1 MSKLY
6 FRYAAMNAGKST
18 NLLQVAYNYE
28 ERGQDVVIYT
38 AGLDDRAGHGIVES
52 RLGVRRQALTF
63 SPSTSFAEAFAK
75 RPACILI
82 DEAQFLTVA
91 QVRELH
97 RAAHDGRVPV
107 ICYGLR
113 TDFMGRGFPGAVELL
128 AIADTLEEIKT
139 ICRCGKKASMTIRL
153 DSRGKRLFEGEQVQ
167 VGGNESYEAV
177 CPGQFYRGSCGKNV
191 ERAEAVEAA

>member
-28 ERGQDVVIYT
+28 ERGSSVVIYT
-38 AGLDDRAGHGIVES
+38 AAVDDRAGHGIVES
-52 RLGVRRQALTF
+52 RLGVRRAARTF
-63 SPSTSFAEAFAK
+63 APETSFEDAFAS

-82 DEAQFLTVA
+82 DEAQFLTPE

-97 RAAHDGRVPV
+97 RLAHSGRVPV

-113 TDFMGRGFPGAVELL
+113 TDFRGDGFPGAVELL
-128 AIADTLEEIKT
+128 AIADALEEIKT
-139 ICRCGKKASMTIRL
+139 ICRCGKKASMTIRM
-153 DSRGKRLFEGEQVQ
+153 DANGQRLFEGDQVQ
-167 VGGNESYEAV
+167 VGGNESYESV
-177 CPGQFYRGSCGKNV
+177 CPRRFYTGTC
-191 ERAEAVEAA
+191 

>member
-38 AGLDDRAGHGIVES
+38 AGLDDRAGRAVVAC
-52 RLGVRRQALTF
+52 RLGVERPARTF
-63 SPSTSFAEAFAK
+63 FPETSFAGAFDP
-75 RPACILI
+75 RPACILV
-82 DEAQFLTVA
+82 DEAQFLTPE

-97 RAAHDGRVPV
+97 RLAHEHRVPV

-113 TDFMGRGFPGAVELL
+113 TDFRGAGFAGALELL
-128 AIADTLEEIKT
+128 AIADTLEEMKT
-139 ICRCGKKASMTIRL
+139 ICRCGRKASMVIRH
-153 DSRGKRLFEGEQVQ
+153 DEQGQRIFDGAQVQ
-167 VGGNESYEAV
+167 VGGNETYESV
-177 CPGQFYRGSCGKNV
+177 CPSRFYRGTC
-191 ERAEAVEAA
+191 

>member
-1 MSKLY
+1 MAKLY

-28 ERGQDVVIYT
+28 ERGQNVVIFT
-38 AGLDDRAGHGIVES
+38 AGLDERVGRGIVAS
-52 RLGVRRQALTF
+52 RLGVQRQSLTF
-63 SPSTSFAEAFAK
+63 TPETSFAAAIATQ
-75 RPACILI
+75 PACILV
-82 DEAQFLTVA
+82 DEAQFLTPN

-97 RAAHDGRVPV
+97 RLAHEGRVPV

-113 TDFMGRGFPGAVELL
+113 TDFQGAGFPGALELL
-128 AIADTLEEIKT
+128 ALADTLEEMKT

-153 DSRGKRLFEGEQVQ
+153 NDQGQRLYEGEQVQ

-177 CPGQFYRGSCGKNV
+177 CPSRFYSGNC
-191 ERAEAVEAA
+191 

>member
-28 ERGQDVVIYT
+28 ERGQVVVIYT
-38 AGLDDRAGHGIVES
+38 AGLDDRAGRGVVSS
-52 RLGVRRQALTF
+52 RLDVERPARTF
-63 SPSTSFAEAFAK
+63 SPETSFAETLAS

-82 DEAQFLTVA
+82 DEAQFLTPA

-97 RAAHDGRVPV
+97 RLSHEHRVPV

-113 TDFMGRGFPGAVELL
+113 TDFRGAGFAGSLELL
-128 AIADTLEEIKT
+128 AIADTLEEMKT
-139 ICRCGKKASMTIRL
+139 ICRCGRKATMVIRH
-153 DSRGKRLFEGEQVQ
+153 DEKGERIFDGAQVQ
-167 VGGNESYEAV
+167 VGGNETYESV
-177 CPGQFYRGSCGKNV
+177 CPSRFYRGSC
-191 ERAEAVEAA
+191 